1 MPIGGNPRGRPA
13 TTHRDLALTVFTD
26 IGKLLRMASVRGPVG
41 STAVEAGRRRAARSV
56 EYHREQRR
64 VAGFEELARL
74 VIRHRARLGLSQK
87 EVAERVGTSH
97 SAISR
102 IESGRHRTSVA
113 TLKRLAE
120 ALDLRLV
127 VGFESGPE
135 GHPERELVIV

>member
-1 MPIGGNPRGRPA
+1 M
-13 TTHRDLALTVFTD
+13 
-26 IGKLLRMASVRGPVG
+26 
-41 STAVEAGRRRAARSV
+41 
-56 EYHREQRR
+56 
-64 VAGFEELARL
+64 AGFEELARL

-87 EVAERVGTSH
+87 ELAERVGTSH

-120 ALDLRLV
+120 ALELRLV

-135 GHPERELVIV
+135 GHPERELVTV